1 MKLYPI
7 QCGNFKLDGGAMF
20 GVVPKSLWERT
31 NPADS
36 KNLIELGTR
45 SLLVEDGKKLI
56 LIDCGLGNKQD
67 EKFFGHYS
75 LYGDESLDKNLKK
88 FGFVREDITDV
99 FLTHLHFDH
108 CGGAIEWNDDK
119 SGYRPAFKN
128 AQFWTNE
135 NHWQWATEPNPRE
148 KASFLKENILPM
160 QESGQLQF
168 LPTPK
173 TGNYGFAPDLKMDV
187 IFVDGHTEK
196 QMLPVIQYQEKTIVF
211 AADLIPTAGHIPQ
224 VYVMGYDTRPLLTME
239 EKGKFLKQCV
249 ENEYLLFFEH
259 DAHHELASLKMFL
272 SLMMFLDTKM
282 QSAISNQQSAI
293 NVSAESRKQKAES
306 KIIGITGGIG
316 SGKSTVS
323 KFIEELG
330 FPVYDSDF
338 WAKELVNVD
347 ENLKSRIIELLG
359 EESYDENGKYN
370 RKFVAENVFENQE
383 LLLKL
388 NQIIHPA
395 VKIHFE
401 NWVNAQNA
409 EFVFKE
415 TALLFELKLNE
426 SCYQSILVTADENI
440 RIKRVMDRDG
450 RTYREVKE
458 IIDKQMPEVDKVK
471 LADFVIQNN
480 TDLESLKEFTHQ
492 VIDELQRMDL

>member
-1 MKLYPI
+1 MEA
-7 QCGNFKLDGGAMF
+7 G
-20 GVVPKSLWERT
+20 SLHT
-31 NPADS
+31 
-36 KNLIELGTR
+36 
-45 SLLVEDGKKLI
+45 GK
-56 LIDCGLGNKQD
+56 
-67 EKFFGHYS
+67 
-75 LYGDESLDKNLKK
+75 
-88 FGFVREDITDV
+88 
-99 FLTHLHFDH
+99 
-108 CGGAIEWNDDK
+108 
-119 SGYRPAFKN
+119 
-128 AQFWTNE
+128 
-135 NHWQWATEPNPRE
+135 
-148 KASFLKENILPM
+148 
-160 QESGQLQF
+160 
-168 LPTPK
+168 
-173 TGNYGFAPDLKMDV
+173 
-187 IFVDGHTEK
+187 
-196 QMLPVIQYQEKTIVF
+196 
-211 AADLIPTAGHIPQ
+211 
-224 VYVMGYDTRPLLTME
+224 
-239 EKGKFLKQCV
+239 
-249 ENEYLLFFEH
+249 
-259 DAHHELASLKMFL
+259 
-272 SLMMFLDTKM
+272 
-282 QSAISNQQSAI
+282 
-293 NVSAESRKQKAES
+293 

-323 KFIEELG
+323 QFIKELG

-347 ENLKSRIIELLG
+347 ENLKSRVIELLG

-370 RKFVAENVFENQE
+370 RKFVAEKVFENQE

-480 TDLESLKEFTHQ
+480 TDLESLKEFTQQ